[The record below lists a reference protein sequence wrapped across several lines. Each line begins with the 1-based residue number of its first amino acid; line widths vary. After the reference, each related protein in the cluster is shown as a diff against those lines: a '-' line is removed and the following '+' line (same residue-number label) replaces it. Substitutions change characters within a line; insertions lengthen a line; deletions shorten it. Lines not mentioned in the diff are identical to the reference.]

1 MSINDIREELSSLK
15 TVEKTNNDKTINDI
29 LDNNIKLMEDFVNTK
44 VINIYARPWN
54 KLEIKLKK
62 KKISEYFSL
71 LLENKEI
78 NESEHISIVE
88 KLHRLIDLN
97 KKIKLDYDVD
107 QCCITSFDYNSYI
120 INSMTA

>member
-88 KLHRLIDLN
+88 KLHRLLDLN

>member
-15 TVEKTNNDKTINDI
+15 TVEKTDNDRTINDI

-71 LLENKEI
+71 LLENDEI
-78 NESEHISIVE
+78 NKSDYTSIVD
-88 KLHRLIDLN
+88 KLNRLLDLN
-97 KKIKLDYDVD
+97 KKIKLEYDVE

-120 INSMTA
+120 L